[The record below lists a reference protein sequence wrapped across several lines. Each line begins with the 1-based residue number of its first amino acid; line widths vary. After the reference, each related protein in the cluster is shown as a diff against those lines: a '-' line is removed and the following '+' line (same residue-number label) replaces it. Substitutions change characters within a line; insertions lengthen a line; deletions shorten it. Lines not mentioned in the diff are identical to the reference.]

1 MFVREDETLAGI
13 VTRFDPDGLPVY
25 GHLYDCFSQFEIGLR
40 GLVRSRVPGWEART
54 DEFVPY
60 RGQRTVVHDRRTTSL
75 DVEAFCKH

>member
-1 MFVREDETLAGI
+1 
-13 VTRFDPDGLPVY
+13 VTRFDPNGLPVY